1 MLFPSLH
8 WVKRGKNIRKR
19 GDWCPGL
26 RAVQI
31 LLSPEILGWL
41 QEELIQQ
48 EYPRDPGRM
57 ERLGSCV
64 LCLKRL
70 LPSLAIFNDSPPS
83 WWSLVFSWKTHGC
96 VSYLEPKGKTK
107 WPNRKGIF
115 HFPISS
121 LGSLH
126 IICNKF
132 PVFCQSRKSSINQRL
147 PEMVT
152 NKQKLNIPLI
162 GSQGGVKES

>member
-1 MLFPSLH
+1 MTSRRKPSSPDSPPPPPQCFFHALH

-107 WPNRKGIF
+107 WPNRNGIF
-115 HFPISS
+115 HFPS
-121 LGSLH
+121 
-126 IICNKF
+126 KF
-132 PVFCQSRKSSINQRL
+132 TRIFTYY
-147 PEMVT
+147 M
-152 NKQKLNIPLI
+152 
-162 GSQGGVKES
+162 